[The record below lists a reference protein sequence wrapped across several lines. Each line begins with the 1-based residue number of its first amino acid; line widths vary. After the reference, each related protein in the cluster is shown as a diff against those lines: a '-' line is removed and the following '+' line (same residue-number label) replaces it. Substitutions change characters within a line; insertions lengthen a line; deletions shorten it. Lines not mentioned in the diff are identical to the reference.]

1 LLVMGHTKASEVL
14 ELNDLGDN
22 TIAGL

>member
-1 LLVMGHTKASEVL
+1 VMGHTKASEVL